1 MKLNAVQNI
10 SNVTTV
16 SDLARYASIVF
27 EQIESIL
34 NGGVTFTD
42 NFQSAIVSVT
52 FSAANT
58 QVQIAHSLGRI
69 PVGYI
74 LTKASAAMIIYDGGS
89 ANTANDIF
97 LKSSAIG
104 NAQILVF

>member
-1 MKLNAVQNI
+1 MKLNAVQNV

-16 SDLARYASIVF
+16 TDLARYTSITLD
-27 EQIESIL
+27 QIQSIL
-34 NGGVTFTD
+34 NGGITFVD
-42 NFQSAIVSVT
+42 NFQASTISANFT
-52 FSAANT
+52 AANT
-58 QVQIAHSLGRI
+58 EFQLSHSLGRI

-74 LTKASAAMIIYDGGS
+74 LINASAAMIIYNGGS

-104 NAQILVF
+104 TGQILVF